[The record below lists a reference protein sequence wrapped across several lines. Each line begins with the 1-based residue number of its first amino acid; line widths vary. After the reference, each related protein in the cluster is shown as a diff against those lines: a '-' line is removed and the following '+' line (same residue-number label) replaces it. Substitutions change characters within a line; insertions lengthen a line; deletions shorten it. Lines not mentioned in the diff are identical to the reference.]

1 MKSKLRGRMD
11 VHHIIHLIISA
22 FALFGWLLSPRIHA
36 PFCGAI
42 FMHWIT
48 NNNRCVLSGEY
59 EDENGFTKE
68 LLGYV
73 GIPWPE
79 HKMAQ
84 TAVPYILLLIPMM
97 ISVILTNL

>member
-1 MKSKLRGRMD
+1 MD
-11 VHHIIHLIISA
+11 VKHIVHVIITVFS
-22 FALFGWLLSPRIHA
+22 LFGFLIAPKVHA

-42 FMHWIT
+42 VMHWLT

-73 GIPWPE
+73 GIPWPDQ
-79 HKMAQ
+79 KAAQ
-84 TAVPYILLLIPMM
+84 NAVPYILIGIPM
-97 ISVILTNL
+97 ILSVLLTNM